1 MSLFFA
7 REATIEADL
16 DHVNIINDRPPSFM
30 INLTFERPVGAYAD
44 AKELEYITAL
54 HQTTDA
60 DDETFV
66 DGSIE
71 GKLFLELYTL
81 HLDQS
86 YLYYALMHCDLNTF
100 PLPVSSFL

>member
-1 MSLFFA
+1 M
-7 REATIEADL
+7 EASIETDL
-16 DHVNIINDRPPSFM
+16 DHLDIYVNRPPSFM

-71 GKLFLELYTL
+71 GELFFLELYEYSFN
-81 HLDQS
+81 LDQR
-86 YLYYALMHCDLNTF
+86 LGLAKHLTLCLIWNF
-100 PLPVSSFL
+100 ENVPVKCS